1 MNRRERL
8 KQARAL
14 RAELI
19 ADRDFMNEL
28 RRELPA
34 LVRMGKLTK
43 RQARII
49 MQDWGKTKRRIRP
62 VISNE
67 GRRSGTERR
76 HRQRV
81 YAVVPESRYEQLPK
95 KR

>member
-49 MQDWGKTKRRIRP
+49 KQD
-62 VISNE
+62 
-67 GRRSGTERR
+67 
-76 HRQRV
+76 
-81 YAVVPESRYEQLPK
+81 
-95 KR
+95 